1 MRTNKYGPHSNIF
14 QIAHNLIFNFNFNSN
29 TTSNTIST
37 YIIRRMSL
45 SYDNIYTT
53 SMRVSSYA
61 TSTHVSCHAISTRVT
76 NDILCGPKFNFLK
89 MRTDRRNIS
98 EVRIFFDARTSSSD
112 VGWPFF
118 AIDESR
124 DRRIYGIK
132 IFRDRRISRSTN
144 PRTVY
149 FCDRRNFFAIDG
161 IFLSRS
167 TGFYLRD
174 RWIKRSN
181 QAIELSDQR
190 ISRSIV
196 SRTLAL
202 ST

>member
-53 SMRVSSYA
+53 STRVSSYA
-61 TSTHVSCHAISTRVT
+61 TSTRVSRHAISTRVT

-112 VGWPFF
+112 VG
-118 AIDESR
+118 R
-124 DRRIYGIK
+124 T

-144 PRTVY
+144 LRNQDFSRSTNLAIDKSTDCLFSRSTEF
-149 FCDRRNFFAIDG
+149 FCDRRNFSFTIDG
-161 IFLSRS
+161 ILSSRS
-167 TGFYLRD
+167 M
-174 RWIKRSN
+174 N
-181 QAIELSDQR
+181 QAIESSDR
-190 ISRSIV
+190 IKRSTNFAIDSV
-196 SRTLAL
+196 ANSYN
-202 ST
+202 

>member
-37 YIIRRMSL
+37 YIIRLMSL

-53 SMRVSSYA
+53 STRVSSYA
-61 TSTHVSCHAISTRVT
+61 TSTRVSRHAISTRVT

-98 EVRIFFDARTSSSD
+98 EVRIFFRRTNFFEWRWTNHFSRSTNLAINESTESR
-112 VGWPFF
+112 FF

-124 DRRIYGIK
+124 DRQIHGLFI
-132 IFRDRRISRSTN
+132 
-144 PRTVY
+144 
-149 FCDRRNFFAIDG
+149 FAIDG
-161 IFLSRS
+161 IFLRS
-167 TGFYLRD
+167 TEFFFHDRRD
-174 RWIKRSN
+174 FIFAIDESSDRIKQPN
-181 QAIELSDQR
+181 
-190 ISRSIV
+190 
-196 SRTLAL
+196 
-202 ST
+202 

>member
-53 SMRVSSYA
+53 STRVSSYA
-61 TSTHVSCHAISTRVT
+61 TSTRVSRHAISTRVT

-98 EVRIFFDARTSSSD
+98 EVRIFFDARISSSD
-112 VGWPFF
+112 VG
-118 AIDESR
+118 R
-124 DRRIYGIK
+124 T

-144 PRTVY
+144 
-149 FCDRRNFFAIDG
+149 RRNFFFTIDG
-161 IFLSRS
+161 ILSSRS
-167 TGFYLRD
+167 M
-174 RWIKRSN
+174 N
-181 QAIELSDQR
+181 QAIESSDR
-190 ISRSIV
+190 IKRSTNFAIDSV
-196 SRTLAL
+196 ANSCN
-202 ST
+202 